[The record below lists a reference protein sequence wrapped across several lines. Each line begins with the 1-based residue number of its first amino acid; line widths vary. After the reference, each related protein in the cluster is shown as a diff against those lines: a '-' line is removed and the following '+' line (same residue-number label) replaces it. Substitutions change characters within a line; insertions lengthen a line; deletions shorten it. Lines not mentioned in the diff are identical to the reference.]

1 MLTSIAI
8 FVGYNLL
15 NGVRGGI
22 DNAAHIGGLISGIV
36 IGYAFYPGLVKPD
49 KEKLKYITLA
59 MITLAGFFLFFFHLP
74 AYSK

>member
-15 NGVRGGI
+15 NGARGGI

-49 KEKLKYITLA
+49 KEKLKHITTGDDNA
-59 MITLAGFFLFFFHLP
+59 CGIFLFFLHLP